1 MKRFV
6 FVTACLIQTN
16 YQSESMVGK
25 CCRDLTYIEPAAKF
39 TTNPVQ
45 GRWWKDLLKWVKII
59 TSSRRNPSKHETLNQ
74 CWADVGPALQ
84 TLVNISPAFVQCLMF
99 AGTALSQAVTHSG
112 EGPQQIRDIDHVL
125 VQCRPIVSD
134 AGSTLKQHKSNVTY
148 LLEGAMAPIAVLLY
162 SWWGV
167 TDLIVCIHTPTPNP
181 PPPPTTCYSSNLLC
195 KGSICSLVKSTDT
208 VGQL

>member
-1 MKRFV
+1 MLQRFALYWASGKIYRKPHPRSLV
-6 FVTACLIQTN
+6 KGFVKMSENN
-16 YQSESMVGK
+16 YVIKE
-25 CCRDLTYIEPAAKF
+25 D
-39 TTNPVQ
+39 
-45 GRWWKDLLKWVKII
+45 
-59 TSSRRNPSKHETLNQ
+59 PSKHETLNQ

-99 AGTALSQAVTHSG
+99 AGTALSQAVTHPG

-148 LLEGAMAPIAVLLY
+148 LLEDAMAPIAVLLY

-181 PPPPTTCYSSNLLC
+181 PLPQQPAIVV
-195 KGSICSLVKSTDT
+195 ICSAKVVSAHS
-208 VGQL
+208 